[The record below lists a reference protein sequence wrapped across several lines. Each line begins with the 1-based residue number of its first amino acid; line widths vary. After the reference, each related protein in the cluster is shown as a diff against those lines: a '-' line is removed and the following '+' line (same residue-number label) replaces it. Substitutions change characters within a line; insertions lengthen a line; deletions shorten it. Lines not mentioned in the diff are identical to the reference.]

1 MQPAWMSR
9 REYWS
14 SEMEDR
20 LATLLTHCRINTTN

>member
-20 LATLLTHCRINTTN
+20 LVILLTHSSNTTN